1 VGWILQKLTR
11 RKKPTASWISALVIA
26 LLVSLIAYVS
36 SLFAGGVSRYG
47 YRTIAFGGVLIFA
60 DLIIAKSAFDR
71 TFATLQEKLLDGLE
85 SSAGLTGLDRWLA
98 AAGDIKRPALLGL
111 LIWMTNVVFLLPEPS
126 EQPVDTIVVGVV
138 MFLWT
143 GFMVYYMFLF
153 AVLPLRLSRCRFK
166 LHTEDP
172 VSTELLVEWSKMMNF
187 AAYMF
192 ALMLAT
198 GTLFTVT
205 AVTFTLEILAFVIPR
220 WLPLIA
226 LFVVNQIA
234 ISEVICRS
242 KRKSLNE
249 VQAQM
254 AVLRPRTEPPDNE
267 TLETLLWLWDYHDRI
282 KGTHNTILD
291 IREIV
296 NFVNTLLIP
305 LLAFLIANREAIFEL
320 LGWSM

>member
-1 VGWILQKLTR
+1 MTPSILEIIHAGKSNMYKERFENLSRVAQKVT
-11 RKKPTASWISALVIA
+11 
-26 LLVSLIAYVS
+26 S
-36 SLFAGGVSRYG
+36 SLD
-47 YRTIAFGGVLIFA
+47 I
-60 DLIIAKSAFDR
+60 
-71 TFATLQEKLLDGLE
+71 
-85 SSAGLTGLDRWLA
+85 
-98 AAGDIKRPALLGL
+98 GDILETIRDEAKVTVPSSREACLLMFDQEALHYTRPLHCAVYKDRINCQLCKRGRKTMA
-111 LIWMTNVVFLLPEPS
+111 NVAFVLRDPIVNS
-126 EQPVDTIVVGVV
+126 ADTIVVGGV
-138 MFLWT
+138 MLFWT

-153 AVLPLRLSRCRFK
+153 VVLPLRLSRCQFK

-172 VSTELLVEWSKMMNF
+172 VSTELLTDWSNMMNF

-205 AVTFTLEILAFVIPR
+205 TVTFRLRTLVFIVPR

-226 LFVVNQIA
+226 LFVVNQVA
-234 ISEVICRS
+234 VYGVITRS

-254 AVLRPRTEPPDNE
+254 AALRPRADPPEHE
-267 TLETLLWLWDYHDRI
+267 TMETLLWLWDYHDRI
-282 KGTHNTILD
+282 KGTRDFILD
-291 IREIV
+291 IKGIM
-296 NFVNTLLIP
+296 NLINTLLIP